1 MASTS
6 DSTPAET
13 QPDPTPQALLEVGRD
28 GVILWAAPEATAWWS
43 ATAEAPLAG
52 RTLASLFSE
61 SRAQETAAA
70 WTHLL
75 DQARG
80 AGARLTAQTAADS
93 FAALVQLTAKGEP
106 DAQGRDTYIASI
118 ERTTAAPPSSDA
130 TKVAAS
136 AAPAARKRPALEPLS
151 IEETMLV
158 ADDLPDDA
166 DAADLPDLDS
176 LTDDEDNPDT
186 AVATEAAD
194 IAPPRVSDLSDLS
207 DLEPIL
213 DEATATPLSVP
224 RTGLTARAG
233 ADTAR
238 PISSEPGEPPL
249 ERRLE
254 GARLGFFHIDLS
266 AGSARFSDTWK
277 DLLGYETDDVA
288 DEADSLAVLVHP
300 DDSEASP
307 LALRHEGPFSVELR
321 LRTKDDTWRWMQFE
335 GVCSAG
341 DDGRPARIDGVM
353 LDAQD
358 RREAEEEAAR
368 NEARFLRLTG
378 RGSSGFF
385 EIDLAEDQAWYSPE
399 FRRALGH
406 RADELGATPDGFL
419 KVLPPEDA
427 EVGIAAFFQS
437 ISMGLPALVT
447 RYQLVHADGRPLE
460 FDAFLAV
467 RRNRRGVIEH
477 ICGLQAP
484 ASEPAAETEAKTAT
498 QATAATGLA
507 AAVQQAL
514 DAALEPIVL
523 IDPQARIL
531 HLNARAAALAG
542 AEPDRFATQSFHEV
556 FTLTLRATDAP
567 ARHVIDGVL
576 KGGAPLDLDQS
587 CQLLT
592 REGPEDVAISCHP
605 VIDEGRRLTGA
616 TVVLRRLIE
625 MPLTQAELVKSNRM
639 EALGRLACGIV
650 HDFNNLLTTVVGGVS
665 LALDK
670 RDLSPLE
677 TALKAC
683 NNAKNL
689 ARQLLTFARGD
700 VTGRRVQS
708 LNDII
713 RETARMAGA
722 GSKTTVALEL
732 SPDLYPVNVVTSQL
746 VQVFTNLILNA
757 MQVMPQG
764 GRILVRTFNMPLG
777 QVNSVD
783 LPAGD
788 YVRADVQDNGPGIP
802 AENLARIFEP
812 FFTTRAEGTGLGLA
826 MVNSIVAQHEGAIE
840 ATSDVGHGTTFTL
853 YFPRAQTEEVQEVPQ
868 KISISYGT
876 GRVLIMDDD
885 PDLCAIASGMLDMLG
900 YQADT
905 ATNAEETIAKFRKSR
920 ELGRVYS
927 AVILD
932 LTMAGGPGGEE
943 VVGQLRAIDPA
954 VKAIVSS
961 GYATDENAEH
971 YRQLGFVATLS
982 KPYRSGDLGR
992 VLKEVIGPP
1001 K

>member
-1 MASTS
+1 M
-6 DSTPAET
+6 
-13 QPDPTPQALLEVGRD
+13 
-28 GVILWAAPEATAWWS
+28 ILWAAPEATAWWG
-43 ATAEAPLAG
+43 ATADAPLAG
-52 RTLASLFSE
+52 RTLASLFTE
-61 SRAQETAAA
+61 PREQDATAA

-75 DQARG
+75 DQTRG
-80 AGARLTAQTAADS
+80 AGARLTARAATDTFS
-93 FAALVQLTAKGEP
+93 AVVQLTAKGEP
-106 DAQGRDTYIASI
+106 DAQGRDTFIASI
-118 ERTTAAPPSSDA
+118 ERTTAAP
-130 TKVAAS
+130 S
-136 AAPAARKRPALEPLS
+136 AAPAARKRLVLEPLTIDES
-151 IEETMLV
+151 LLV

-166 DAADLPDLDS
+166 DTADLPDLDN
-176 LTDDEDNPDT
+176 LADDEDVPED
-186 AVATEAAD
+186 AVATDTAD
-194 IAPPRVSDLSDLS
+194 IAPPRVSDPSDLS

-213 DEATATPLSVP
+213 SDATAEPLTVP

-238 PISSEPGEPPL
+238 PVPSVAEELPI
-249 ERRLE
+249 ERRFE
-254 GARLGFFHIDLS
+254 GARLGFFHIDLT
-266 AGSARFSDTWK
+266 AGSARFSDAWK
-277 DLLGYETDDVA
+277 GLLGYETDDVT

-307 LALRHEGPFSVELR
+307 LALRHEGPFSVEIR
-321 LRTKDDTWRWMQFE
+321 LRTKDDTWRWMQLE
-335 GVCSAG
+335 GVCTAG
-341 DDGRPARIDGVM
+341 DAGRPARIDGVM

-368 NEARFLRLTG
+368 NEDRFLRLTG

-385 EIDLAEDQAWYSPE
+385 EIDLAQEQAWYSPE
-399 FRRALGH
+399 FRRALGR
-406 RADELGATPDGFL
+406 RAEELGATPDGFL

-427 EVGIAAFFQS
+427 EVGLAAFFQS
-437 ISMGLPALVT
+437 ISQGLPALVA

-460 FDAFLAV
+460 FDAFLAA

-477 ICGLQAP
+477 ISGLQAP
-484 ASEPAAETEAKTAT
+484 ASEPAAETEAKAAT

-507 AAVQQAL
+507 AAVEQAL
-514 DAALEPIVL
+514 DAALEPIILV
-523 IDPQARIL
+523 DPAGRIL
-531 HLNARAAALAG
+531 HVNARAAALAG
-542 AEPDRFATQSFHEV
+542 KTPDQLATRSFHEV
-556 FTLTLRATDAP
+556 FHLVLRATGEP
-567 ARHVIDGVL
+567 ASQLLESALRSGQ
-576 KGGAPLDLDQS
+576 PLELDQS
-587 CQLLT
+587 CQFVG
-592 REGPEDVAISCHP
+592 REGPEDVALSCRP
-605 VIDEGRRLTGA
+605 VFDERRQLTSA

-670 RDLSPLE
+670 RDLTPLE

-722 GSKTTVALEL
+722 GSKTTVTLEL
-732 SPDLYPVNVVTSQL
+732 SPDLFPVNVVNSQL

-788 YVRADVQDNGPGIP
+788 YVRTDVQDNGPGIP
-802 AENLARIFEP
+802 PENLARIFEP

-853 YFPRAQTEEVQEVPQ
+853 YFPRAQTEVVQEVPQ

-885 PDLCAIASGMLDMLG
+885 PDLCVIASGMLEMLG

-905 ATNAEETIAKFRKSR
+905 ATNADETILKFRKAR

-961 GYATDENAEH
+961 GYATDDNAEH

-982 KPYRSGDLGR
+982 KPYRSSDLGR